1 MQTPDWMHTDAVVAL
16 DDVSLSL
23 NRQLVFRSV
32 SLEISRASV
41 VSVRGFNGSGKTSLL
56 RLLCGV
62 CAPTT
67 GTRFGPDSCAY
78 VPAAITAPRL
88 RAREW
93 IDFMPRS
100 RRTNPKEILEI
111 LGFRGDLQASCR
123 QLSFGNLRK
132 LILADA
138 LSSQEQFVAID
149 DASAGLDD
157 RGLAGLASL
166 CQEIAQSGTSV
177 VLADQDS
184 AVLDPSRH
192 VVRISDGCVSG

>member
-1 MQTPDWMHTDAVVAL
+1 MQGNAVVDL

-23 NRQLVFRSV
+23 NRQLVLRNV
-32 SLEISRASV
+32 SLEILPASI
-41 VSVRGFNGSGKTSLL
+41 VSVRGVNGSGKTSLL

-62 CAPTT
+62 CVPTA
-67 GTRFGPDSCAY
+67 GTRRGPKTCAY
-78 VPAAITAPRL
+78 VPAALTPPRL

-100 RRTNPKEILEI
+100 RRINPREILELI
-111 LGFRGDLQASCR
+111 GFHGDLDASCR

-132 LILADA
+132 LVLADA
-138 LSSQEQFVAID
+138 LSSQERLIAID

-157 RGLAGLASL
+157 RGLVGLVSL
-166 CQEIAQSGTSV
+166 CEEISESGVSV

-184 AVLDPSRH
+184 AALDLSQH
-192 VVRISDGCVSG
+192 VVSISDGCVSG

>member
-1 MQTPDWMHTDAVVAL
+1 MQQDAVVAL
-16 DDVSLSL
+16 DGVSLSL
-23 NRQLVFRSV
+23 NRQLVFGSV
-32 SLEISRASV
+32 SLEIPRASV
-41 VSVRGFNGSGKTSLL
+41 VSVRGTNGSGKTSLL
-56 RLLCGV
+56 RLLSGI

-67 GTRFGPDSCAY
+67 GTRLGPSSCAY

-93 IDFMPRS
+93 IDFMPRT
-100 RRTNPKEILEI
+100 RRTNPQEILEI
-111 LGFRGDLQASCR
+111 LGFHGDLKASCR

-138 LSSQEQFVAID
+138 LSSQEPFVAID

-157 RGLAGLASL
+157 RGLVGLASL
-166 CQEIAQSGTSV
+166 CEEFAQCGGSV

-184 AVLDPSRH
+184 AALQQSQH